1 MKLILLCQ
9 LFYTTFLQKI
19 EKNKVHFRS
28 FTCNLIKI
36 KNQAQKLPGL
46 EKINPLLRADFDF
59 FCPGGV
65 FPSFSEVPWPSS
77 PQTAPVTPGDQ
88 AGPARR

>member
-1 MKLILLCQ
+1 MNPQLLPWKGKVLPLNYSRLKQWRKYMKLILLCQ

-36 KNQAQKLPGL
+36 KNQA
-46 EKINPLLRADFDF
+46 LRTLKA
-59 FCPGGV
+59 
-65 FPSFSEVPWPSS
+65 
-77 PQTAPVTPGDQ
+77 
-88 AGPARR
+88 